1 MGFWIMGAAMGK
13 KDRGRAEHAERA
25 GGAQQGSL
33 GALLAGIGRNVRQV
47 RERQRLTK
55 ALLCLMANVSRPQ
68 LNKIER
74 GAVDVRLS
82 TILRIAE
89 ALDVPLEELI
99 RAGER

>member
-13 KDRGRAEHAERA
+13 KDRGRVERA

-47 RERQRLTK
+47 RERQHLTK
-55 ALLCLMANVSRPQ
+55 TLLCLMANVSRPQ

-74 GAVDVRLS
+74 GAVDVKIS
-82 TILRIAE
+82 TVLRIAE

>member
-13 KDRGRAEHAERA
+13 KDHGRAERAGRA
-25 GGAQQGSL
+25 GGAQQDSL
-33 GALLAGIGRNVRQV
+33 GALLAGIGRNVRQA

-74 GAVDVRLS
+74 GAVDVKIS
-82 TILRIAE
+82 TALRIAE

-99 RAGER
+99 RAGKR